1 MLGPVTSLAFRFVRP
16 EGGSCVVGGGGG
28 WGVQWEAEDEPTTRR
43 TGRTPEQAKM
53 ARIEKVEVR
62 RIPAQR
68 PEDRRSLQPARQQ
81 TRRPICHLAHRP
93 GKETVSIRKHTHA
106 NGE

>member
-1 MLGPVTSLAFRFVRP
+1 MV
-16 EGGSCVVGGGGG
+16 CVWGE
-28 WGVQWEAEDEPTTRR
+28 GVQWEAEDEPTARR

-68 PEDRRSLQPARQQ
+68 PEDRRRLQPARQQ
-81 TRRPICHLAHRP
+81 TRRPICHLASRP
-93 GKETVSIRKHTHA
+93 GKETVSWCNTISIRMLTVRRCCAYHRTDDI
-106 NGE
+106 